1 MIMSFH
7 IKRRN
12 EIRAGPKQ
20 RDIKQK
26 ESCQRVAERKNH
38 ESIRYI

>member
-1 MIMSFH
+1 MTMSLH
-7 IKRRN
+7 IKHQK

-26 ESCQRVAERKNH
+26 ESCQRAAERKNH
-38 ESIRYI
+38 ESTGYI